1 MFLVC
6 TSTSS
11 PHASFL
17 LFPEV
22 SGYALQSNC
31 AKTENPLKNTFLLW
45 VALPGGFSLEQL
57 QFLSGEAPRKN
68 AIFSVIL
75 GLFSVICGAIISPN
89 GARTGELGAF
99 FTEIEENGILGSLL
113 M

>member
-1 MFLVC
+1 MGG
-6 TSTSS
+6 
-11 PHASFL
+11 PA
-17 LFPEV
+17 
-22 SGYALQSNC
+22 
-31 AKTENPLKNTFLLW
+31 
-45 VALPGGFSLEQL
+45 GGFSLEQL

-68 AIFSVIL
+68 AIFSIIL

-113 M
+113 MRNEYIKSRAERCSVSSLSFVLFSSFF